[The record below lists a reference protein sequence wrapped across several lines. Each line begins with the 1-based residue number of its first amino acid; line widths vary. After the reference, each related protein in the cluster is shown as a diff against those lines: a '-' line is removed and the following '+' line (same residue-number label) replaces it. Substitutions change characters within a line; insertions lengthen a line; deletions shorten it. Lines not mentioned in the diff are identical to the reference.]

1 MNCRGDPPGESNP
14 IIRSE
19 IAHCTGVQR
28 KCRAKN
34 KNALAM
40 TKIITMKTTF
50 DTQTIELNPSG
61 ENYIA
66 VVGGKTVTVQIVRAS
81 NGRMDLLVDGQRV
94 TAYVSS
100 DMAKRW
106 VTIDGQTVMLT
117 KTSGAKQ
124 GVRHDHAGGLIA
136 PMPGQIRSVAVSVGD
151 AVKKGQTLL
160 TMEAMK
166 MEIRIQALRDGLV
179 KSVFVSQ
186 GQTVERE
193 QILVEVE

>member
-1 MNCRGDPPGESNP
+1 
-14 IIRSE
+14 
-19 IAHCTGVQR
+19 
-28 KCRAKN
+28 
-34 KNALAM
+34 
-40 TKIITMKTTF
+40 MKTTF
-50 DTQTIELNPSG
+50 DTKTIELNPSG
-61 ENYIA
+61 DNFVA
-66 VVGGKTVTVQIVRAS
+66 VIDGKTVTIQIIRAA
-81 NGRMDLLVDGQRV
+81 NGHMDLLVDGQRV
-94 TAYVSS
+94 TAHVSS

-106 VTIDGQTVMLT
+106 VTVSGQTLMLT

-166 MEIRIQALRDGLV
+166 MEIRIQALKDGVV
-179 KSVFVSQ
+179 KSVSVKQ

>member
-1 MNCRGDPPGESNP
+1 
-14 IIRSE
+14 
-19 IAHCTGVQR
+19 
-28 KCRAKN
+28 
-34 KNALAM
+34 
-40 TKIITMKTTF
+40 MKTTF

-61 ENYIA
+61 ENYI
-66 VVGGKTVTVQIVRAS
+66 VVVADKKYLVEIVRV
-81 NGRMDLLVDGQRV
+81 NGGQGRMDLRITDMESSVSIRESV
-94 TAYVSS
+94 TKSAYVSS

-106 VTIDGQTVMLT
+106 VTVNGQTLMLT

-136 PMPGQIRSVAVSVGD
+136 PMPGQIRSVSVSVGD

-166 MEIRIQALRDGLV
+166 MEIRIQALKDGVV
-179 KSVFVSQ
+179 KSVSVKQ

>member
-1 MNCRGDPPGESNP
+1 
-14 IIRSE
+14 
-19 IAHCTGVQR
+19 
-28 KCRAKN
+28 
-34 KNALAM
+34 
-40 TKIITMKTTF
+40 MKTTF
-50 DTQTIELNPSG
+50 DTQTIELNPSDDG
-61 ENYIA
+61 YIA
-66 VVGGKTVTVQIVRAS
+66 VVNGKTVTVQVIRAA
-81 NGRMDLLVDGQRV
+81 NGRMDLLIDGQRV
-94 TAYVSS
+94 TAHVSS

-106 VTIDGQTVMLT
+106 VTINGQTLMLT

-136 PMPGQIRSVAVSVGD
+136 PMPGQIRSVSVSVGD

-166 MEIRIQALRDGLV
+166 MEIRIQALKDGVV
-179 KSVFVSQ
+179 KSVSVMQ